1 MVACVRNGKR
11 ETEDAGEATSPGSV
25 TLHLLAQLL
34 ADALGRCAAGSETK
48 FLDFAGGPWCPLL
61 SGLAAPVGKR
71 FVIQPVHRVCRVQ
84 KRAKCAEGQPGQP
97 WRAWEFDAKIRI
109 QQLRKL
115 EGVRA
120 RRYAGPP
127 LQVPGA
133 VGCDLR
139 CQALIR
145 V

>member
-84 KRAKCAEGQPGQP
+84 KRAKNAEGQP